1 MGVLSTMAS
10 QSQGVQQLLAAEKKA
25 AEKVS
30 EARKRKARRLKQ
42 AKDEAQTEIDKFKQE
57 REKQFKEYEANYL
70 GSQGDVAL
78 KIKSDTATK
87 IDKGNKQVSGNKDA
101 VIERIL
107 QLVKDINPE
116 CHQNHRF

>member
-1 MGVLSTMAS
+1 MAS

-42 AKDEAQTEIDKFKQE
+42 AKDEAQSEIDKFKQD
-57 REKQFKEYEANYL
+57 REKQFKEYEANHL

-78 KIKSDTATK
+78 KIKSDTATR
-87 IDKGNKQVSGNKDA
+87 IDSQNKQVSTHKDA

-107 QLVKDINPE
+107 QLVKDISPE
-116 CHQNHRF
+116 CHTNHRT

>member
-1 MGVLSTMAS
+1 MGLSEMAS

-42 AKDEAQTEIDKFKQE
+42 AKDEAQSEIDKFKQE

-78 KIKSDTATK
+78 KIKSDTASKLIQGTNKCLETK
-87 IDKGNKQVSGNKDA
+87 M
-101 VIERIL
+101 R
-107 QLVKDINPE
+107 
-116 CHQNHRF
+116 